1 MRKIIFNER
10 YKYLKN
16 THYQILEY
24 LLNWIFGKKS
34 PKSMIIDGKIYYW
47 FSLQKIA
54 DDNYKSYYQIKTALR
69 RLEGKDKSIN
79 YSNNEPFVYAQMV
92 YSRTETNKLY
102 LRFNYSKIIEILDEE
117 KNQKLISKIK
127 SEEACMPALFNMGFE
142 EKEKYSENAKKI
154 VCDIINNNSDL
165 FKTKISKSKTFKKCC
180 IAVQDI
186 YDGRFTNQH
195 LYDISKNIN
204 TNQFDYDGWKEKIN
218 SVKNNWLKIKE
229 LIKKAIGNY
238 RLMFIKKNMPSNKK
252 YLPDSLDKWFFD
264 ELNNNGYPSYF
275 VFSLRK
281 PKPQKVQYADNNAQ
295 EIFKGLPTKIQDIG
309 NEIINN
315 YVINNDY
322 TLWKNL
328 KGMYGWCKWLIGSD
342 INQNVGY
349 WVSSP
354 AEIITKFVDYC
365 DANNILMN
373 EYTFNV
379 QNALN
384 NNTPFAW
391 FISNAIN
398 EHKLNKEILKS
409 CA

>member
-1 MRKIIFNER
+1 MIFNEK

-24 LLNWIFGKKS
+24 LLIWIFGKKP
-34 PKSMIIDGKIYYW
+34 PKSIVINNQSYYW

-54 DDNYKSYYQIKTALR
+54 DDNYKSYFQVKTALR

-79 YSNNEPFVYAQMV
+79 YSNDEPFVYAQMI

-102 LRFNYSKIIEILDEE
+102 LRLNYKKIVEILDEE
-117 KNQKLISKIK
+117 KNQKLISKIRN
-127 SEEACMPALFNMGFE
+127 EEACMPALFDADI
-142 EKEKYSENAKKI
+142 EKKKYSKNAQEI

-295 EIFKGLPTKIQDIG
+295 EIFKELPTKIQDIG

-384 NNTPFAW
+384 NNAPFAW